1 MPMNLKEPALL
12 PGRPPPSSTV
22 RGRHSP
28 GGTERRRDRGTG
40 QEASRVLSDALA
52 GRPGAQ
58 LFRVSEERRICNK
71 DMNRG
76 AIYNQE
82 NWKQPKSPPQGLAWQ
97 IHRGGEGD
105 AGLVTRGEG
114 ELGGDRSLVRGG
126 SQI

>member
-1 MPMNLKEPALL
+1 MA
-12 PGRPPPSSTV
+12 
-22 RGRHSP
+22 
-28 GGTERRRDRGTG
+28 RRD
-40 QEASRVLSDALA
+40 SRARKQAGSCQLRALTESWA
-52 GRPGAQ
+52 LGLK

-82 NWKQPKSPPQGLAWQ
+82 NWNQPKSPPQGPAWQ

-105 AGLVTRGEG
+105 AGHVTRGEG
-114 ELGGDRSLVRGG
+114 ELSGDRSSMRGG